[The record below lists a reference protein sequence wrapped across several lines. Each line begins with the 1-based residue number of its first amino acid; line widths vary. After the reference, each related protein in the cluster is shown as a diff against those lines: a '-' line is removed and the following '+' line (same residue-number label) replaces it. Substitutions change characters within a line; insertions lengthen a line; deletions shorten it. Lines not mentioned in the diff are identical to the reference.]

1 MIVGMLTT
9 VSVLLLALVP
19 AQCLEAGLVQ
29 VHVLA
34 RHGDRAPVPPLYPT
48 DPHRWHHGHMSYMYV
63 ELETNL
69 REDFSITAPTRT

>member
-48 DPHRWHHGHMSYMYV
+48 DPHRSNHH
-63 ELETNL
+63 
-69 REDFSITAPTRT
+69 D

>member
-1 MIVGMLTT
+1 MIVDILTR
-9 VSVLLLALVP
+9 VCVLLLALVP

-48 DPHRWHHGHMSYMYV
+48 DPHRSNHH
-63 ELETNL
+63 
-69 REDFSITAPTRT
+69 D